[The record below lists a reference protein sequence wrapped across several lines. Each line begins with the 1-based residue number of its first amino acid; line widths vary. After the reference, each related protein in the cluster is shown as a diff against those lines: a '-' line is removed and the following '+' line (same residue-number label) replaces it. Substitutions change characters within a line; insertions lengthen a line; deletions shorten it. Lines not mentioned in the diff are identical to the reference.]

1 MVQRY
6 PRWMRCPECGFDSSR
21 VVDSRPAEEGVAIRR
36 RRECES
42 CSARFTTYER
52 TEVIRRVR
60 KRNGSIEPFDTAKL
74 TAGLRS
80 ALAERPV
87 PETAI
92 DDIVESVVARLFVGA
107 GPVESSAIGTVVL
120 EHLKEL
126 DTVAYL
132 RFASVYEEFEGAEDF
147 EQALAELGEK
157 IELAD

>member
-1 MVQRY
+1 
-6 PRWMRCPECGFDSSR
+6 MRCPECGFDSSR
-21 VVDSRPAEEGVAIRR
+21 VVDSRPSEEGVAIRR

-52 TEVIRRVR
+52 TEVNRRVR
-60 KRNGSIEPFDTAKL
+60 KRNGSVEPFDTAKL

-87 PETAI
+87 PETAM
-92 DDIVESVVARLFVGA
+92 DDIVSSVMTRLFIGSA
-107 GPVESSAIGTVVL
+107 PVESSAIGNVVL

>member
-1 MVQRY
+1 M
-6 PRWMRCPECGFDSSR
+6 
-21 VVDSRPAEEGVAIRR
+21 AIRR

-52 TEVIRRVR
+52 TEVTRRVR
-60 KRNGSIEPFDTAKL
+60 KRSGTIEPFDTAKL

-92 DDIVESVVARLFVGA
+92 DDIVSSVIDRLFIGSA
-107 GPVESSAIGTVVL
+107 PVESSAIGNVVL

-147 EQALAELGEK
+147 EHALAELGEK
-157 IELAD
+157 IDLAD

>member
-1 MVQRY
+1 
-6 PRWMRCPECGFDSSR
+6 MRCPECGFDSSR
-21 VVDSRPAEEGVAIRR
+21 VVDSRPSEEGGAIRR

-52 TEVIRRVR
+52 TEATRRVR
-60 KRNGSIEPFDTAKL
+60 KRDGSIEPFDTSKL

-87 PETAI
+87 PGTAI
-92 DDIVESVVARLFVGA
+92 DDIVSSVMGRLFIGSA
-107 GPVESSAIGTVVL
+107 PVESSAIGTVVL

-147 EQALAELGEK
+147 EQALAELGEP

>member
-1 MVQRY
+1 
-6 PRWMRCPECGFDSSR
+6 
-21 VVDSRPAEEGVAIRR
+21 VVDSRPSEEGVVIRR
-36 RRECES
+36 RRECEA

-52 TEVIRRVR
+52 IEVTRRVR
-60 KRNGSIEPFDTAKL
+60 KRNGSVEPFDTAKL

-87 PETAI
+87 PETAM
-92 DDIVESVVARLFVGA
+92 DDIVSSVMDRLFNGSA
-107 GPVESSAIGTVVL
+107 SVESSAIGTVVL

-147 EQALAELGEK
+147 EQALAELGER

>member
-1 MVQRY
+1 MV
-6 PRWMRCPECGFDSSR
+6 
-21 VVDSRPAEEGVAIRR
+21 IRR

-52 TEVIRRVR
+52 TEAIRRVR
-60 KRNGSIEPFDTAKL
+60 KRNGSVEPFDTSKL
-74 TAGLRS
+74 TAGLQS

-87 PETAI
+87 PDTAM
-92 DDIVESVVARLFVGA
+92 DDIVSTVTSRLFVGST
-107 GPVESSAIGTVVL
+107 PVESSAIGTVVL
-120 EHLKEL
+120 EHLKDL

-147 EQALAELGEK
+147 EQALAELGEQ

>member
-1 MVQRY
+1 
-6 PRWMRCPECGFDSSR
+6 MRCPECGFDSSR
-21 VVDSRPAEEGVAIRR
+21 VVDSRPSEEGVAIRR

-52 TEVIRRVR
+52 TEVNRRVR
-60 KRNGSIEPFDTAKL
+60 KRNGSVEPFDTAKL

-87 PETAI
+87 PETAM
-92 DDIVESVVARLFVGA
+92 DDIVSSVMGRLFVGSV
-107 GPVESSAIGTVVL
+107 PVESSAIGNVVL

>member
-1 MVQRY
+1 
-6 PRWMRCPECGFDSSR
+6 MRCPECGFESSR
-21 VVDSRPAEEGVAIRR
+21 VVDSRPSEEGVAIRR

-52 TEVIRRVR
+52 TEVNRRVR
-60 KRNGSIEPFDTAKL
+60 KRNGSVEPFDETKL

-87 PETAI
+87 PDTAI
-92 DDIVESVVARLFVGA
+92 GDIVSSVMTRLFVGST
-107 GPVESSAIGTVVL
+107 PVESSAIGNVVL
-120 EHLKEL
+120 EHLKEF